1 MNWLKEKLLA
11 SVKLLNRTPK
21 ASTDLSTLMTR
32 IENLEKEKD
41 QLKTLN
47 STTSNSVKTLSIL
60 IDGLA
65 MNQKTISSQIQHVMD
80 GLEILLSSF
89 YEPVVNN
96 KNNSDEWN

>member
-1 MNWLKEKLLA
+1 M
-11 SVKLLNRTPK
+11 LNRTPK

-32 IENLEKEKD
+32 IESLEEEVE
-41 QLKTLN
+41 QLRKLN
-47 STTSNSVKTLSIL
+47 SVTSNSVKTLSIL

-65 MNQKTISSQIQHVMD
+65 TNQKTISAQIQHVMD

>member
-1 MNWLKEKLLA
+1 
-11 SVKLLNRTPK
+11 
-21 ASTDLSTLMTR
+21 MTR
-32 IENLEKEKD
+32 IESLEEEVE
-41 QLKTLN
+41 QLRKLN
-47 STTSNSVKTLSIL
+47 SVTSNSVKTLSIL

-65 MNQKTISSQIQHVMD
+65 TNQKTISAQIQHVMD

>member
-11 SVKLLNRTPK
+11 SVRLLNRTPK

-32 IENLEKEKD
+32 IESLEEEVE
-41 QLKTLN
+41 QLRKLN
-47 STTSNSVKTLSIL
+47 SVTSNSVKTLSIL

-65 MNQKTISSQIQHVMD
+65 TNQKTISAQIQHVMD

-89 YEPVVNN
+89 YEPAVNN

>member
-1 MNWLKEKLLA
+1 M
-11 SVKLLNRTPK
+11 LNRTPK

-32 IENLEKEKD
+32 IESLEEEVE
-41 QLKTLN
+41 QLRKLN
-47 STTSNSVKTLSIL
+47 SVTSNSVKTLSIL

-65 MNQKTISSQIQHVMD
+65 TNQKTISAQIQHVMD

-89 YEPVVNN
+89 YEPAVNN